1 MQTLEEQAS
10 ILKELTSKE
19 KESNKIKELEHE
31 EVKMKSE
38 LLNQSITQL
47 EQNVIKLQEALFAS
61 INNPEKE
68 KFINSPDNEE
78 LREKN
83 KKLQGE
89 NQ

>member
-10 ILKELTSKE
+10 ILKELSSKE

-31 EVKMKSE
+31 EAKMKSE

-68 KFINSPDNEE
+68 KFIKSPNNEE

>member
-31 EVKMKSE
+31 EAKMKSE

-47 EQNVIKLQEALFAS
+47 EQNVIKLQKALFAS
-61 INNPEKE
+61 IINPEKE

-83 KKLQGE
+83 KKLQDE